1 MCRALIF
8 GRCKVVGSFLFF
20 SLFCVGLDRAWL
32 ARDAILTE
40 RLVSVRKKAEVKCK
54 TTLISQTCLFN
65 SNRKFCGGHD

>member
-1 MCRALIF
+1 VSCFVDLWSL
-8 GRCKVVGSFLFF
+8 VLFF

-40 RLVSVRKKAEVKCK
+40 RLVSVRKKAEVKISNFCT

-65 SNRKFCGGHD
+65 SNESQVLWRT

>member
-1 MCRALIF
+1 VSCFVDLWSL
-8 GRCKVVGSFLFF
+8 VLFF

-40 RLVSVRKKAEVKCK
+40 RLVSVRKKAEVKISNFCT